1 MGMTET
7 HLRAWREQI
16 VIDIEHLR
24 AVLAQPNRYFA
35 PAGATHWYQVTSRSE
50 IEALL
55 RSDMRMIAHI
65 DAQLGD
71 KPVDGRDK

>member
-1 MGMTET
+1 MAMTAT
-7 HLRAWREQI
+7 QLRDWRASLEI
-16 VIDIEHLR
+16 EVEHLR
-24 AVLAQPNRYFA
+24 AVLAQPNRNFA

-65 DAQLGD
+65 DAQLAGA
-71 KPVDGRDK
+71 